1 MLEGQIGSDGLGNP
15 SADKEA
21 ASLINKF
28 DIRAMRYEDVP
39 ALANIV
45 GRLWRFDRTDD
56 QRNNLAAQVYFRR
69 CMTQQNYVRVAV
81 WDHQVVGAILADTKY
96 QKKERSY
103 DVWQLLVAKAAL
115 AVRPGGW
122 QLLKQLNERSEID
135 ERLLANLQR
144 REFLGE
150 IVLLMVDPEYQN
162 LGIGRELMHTVATY
176 WDAAPVDKVYL
187 FTAVAGT
194 DRFYRQHGF
203 RESTHEQIDWQTA
216 HQQRRLSGY
225 LYTGHVHDLATDTAH
240 HLLVD

>member
-1 MLEGQIGSDGLGNP
+1 MISKLH
-15 SADKEA
+15 
-21 ASLINKF
+21 
-28 DIRAMRYEDVP
+28 IRVMRYEDVP
-39 ALANIV
+39 ALAKIV
-45 GRLWRFDRTDD
+45 GRLWRFDWTNGQLND
-56 QRNNLAAQVYFRR
+56 LAARVYFRR

-81 WDHQVVGAILADTKY
+81 WDGQVVGAILADTKY

-115 AVRPGGW
+115 AVRPGGRH
-122 QLLKQLNERSEID
+122 LLKQLNERSEID

-162 LGIGRELMHTVATY
+162 LGIGRELMHTVAEY

-187 FTAVAGT
+187 FTAVATTGH
-194 DRFYRQHGF
+194 FYRQHGF
-203 RESTHEQIDWQTA
+203 QESQHEQIDWQTA
-216 HQQRRLSGY
+216 PQPRRLTGY
-225 LYTGHVHDLATDTAH
+225 LYTGHVHDLAADTAH